1 MDDKKVFEAM
11 ESALQIEP
19 RSLTLS
25 SSSTD
30 IVEWD
35 SLGQLSILTELDK
48 LFDGKVAEINE
59 MAEADSVESIIYLLK
74 NKGLI

>member
-1 MDDKKVFEAM
+1 LDDKKVFEAM

-25 SSSTD
+25 SSSKNID
-30 IVEWD
+30 EWD

>member
-25 SSSTD
+25 SSSKNID
-30 IVEWD
+30 EWD

>member
-1 MDDKKVFEAM
+1 MNKNKILVLISEALEVDSSKINMDTKLGDLE
-11 ESALQIEP
+11 
-19 RSLTLS
+19 
-25 SSSTD
+25 
-30 IVEWD
+30 EWD

>member
-25 SSSTD
+25 SASKNID
-30 IVEWD
+30 EWD